1 MEQQGDLRLRTLITV
16 IRRPNTSLKI
26 NAGRGDENI
35 LFCTHRLTTHHL
47 STNYPLT
54 SFQRLAVPYLVS
66 GGERLMPLPAG
77 ESQPFGRLSPFLYCT
92 IACIDHSNSSS
103 DATIS
108 ISAVSQMVYSRRIAG
123 SHDLGRDD
131 WISRVHRGNG
141 PQCYA
146 GLRSDQAF
154 RRNP

>member
-1 MEQQGDLRLRTLITV
+1 MRSPASWSHYRHKETKYTLEH
-16 IRRPNTSLKI
+16 

-54 SFQRLAVPYLVS
+54 SFSDCCPYLVS
-66 GGERLMPLPAG
+66 GGERLAITSRRITTTPTTLA
-77 ESQPFGRLSPFLYCT
+77 FLYCT

-108 ISAVSQMVYSRRIAG
+108 IWAVSQMACNRRIAG

-131 WISRVHRGNG
+131 WISRVHRGNSS
-141 PQCYA
+141 QCCT
-146 GLRSDQAF
+146 GLLSDQAF